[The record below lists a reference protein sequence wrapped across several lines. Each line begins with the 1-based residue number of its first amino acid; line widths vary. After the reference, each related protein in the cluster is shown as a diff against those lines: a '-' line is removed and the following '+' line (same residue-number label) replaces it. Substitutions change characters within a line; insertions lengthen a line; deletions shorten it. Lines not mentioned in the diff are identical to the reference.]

1 MSLIGALNI
10 GKSAMAVSQA
20 AIQTTGN
27 NIANAG
33 NADYTRQ
40 VARITPNK
48 DQQLRPG
55 IFIGNG
61 INLSAIERQI
71 DEALQTR
78 LRGSFGDEASADT
91 MMQWMGRIESVFN
104 ELSDEDLSTQFSTF
118 FSAWSNLANKPQD
131 VGLRQI
137 VLQSGASLANWFNNL
152 RSQLVSLTADADA
165 RLRVLTNEANDLAGQ
180 IARIN
185 GEIVRAE
192 GGQAG
197 QANGLRDQRDA
208 LLKRLSTLMDV
219 KTIQRANGS
228 LDVLIGSEPLVIGTD
243 SRGLELKLESIQGEL
258 HSKVVFSADKGAV
271 RMNSGSLGALD
282 QVRKTIDNVVEQ
294 VDKLAGELIFELN
307 KLHSSGQG
315 LVGMQSVTSTNIVE
329 DPTVALNAPA
339 SGLKFVPTNGS
350 FVVHVKD
357 RQTGLITST
366 LVRVDLNRTG
376 TDTTL
381 NTLAA
386 DLNAIDNI
394 TASIVG
400 GRLDIVAGS
409 RDVEISFSQDS
420 SGVLSALG
428 INGFFTGTSA
438 RDIAVS
444 QRLREDPSLLA
455 AAMNGQPGDNQT
467 ARAIAALETKAL
479 TGLQGRSLR
488 GAYEALINRVATDVS
503 SARSSHE
510 AARVVRETL
519 EGQREALSGVS
530 LDEEAVNLL
539 RHQRAFQGAARL
551 IAAVDE
557 LMKTVLTLV

>member
-48 DQQLRPG
+48 EQQLRPG

-78 LRGSFGDEASADT
+78 LRGSFGDEASADA

-118 FSAWSNLANKPQD
+118 FASWSNLANKPQD

-152 RSQLVSLTADADA
+152 RSQLVSLTNDADA
-165 RLRVLTNEANDLAGQ
+165 RLQALTSQANDLASQLAGLN
-180 IARIN
+180 A
-185 GEIVRAE
+185 EIVRAE
-192 GGQAG
+192 GGQSG
-197 QANGLRDQRDA
+197 QANALRDQRDA
-208 LLKRLSTLMDV
+208 LLGRLATLMDV
-219 KTIQRANGS
+219 KTIQRSNGS
-228 LDVLIGSEPLVIGTD
+228 LDVFIGSEPLVIGSD
-243 SRGLELKLESIQGEL
+243 SRGLELKLESVDGEL

-282 QVRKTIDNVVEQ
+282 QVRKTIDAVVEQ

-315 LVGMQSVTSTNIVE
+315 LTGMRSATSTNIVE
-329 DPTVALNAPA
+329 DPTVALNAAA
-339 SGLKFVPTNGS
+339 SGLKFTPTNGS

-357 RQTGLITST
+357 KQTGLINST
-366 LVRVDLNRTG
+366 LVQIDLNGTG
-376 TDTTL
+376 SDTTL
-381 NTLAA
+381 NSLVA
-386 DLNAIDNI
+386 DLNAIDNLS
-394 TASIVG
+394 ASITG
-400 GRLDIVAGS
+400 GRLDIAAGS

-444 QRLREDPSLLA
+444 QRRCWP
-455 AAMNGQPGDNQT
+455 PP
-467 ARAIAALETKAL
+467 
-479 TGLQGRSLR
+479 
-488 GAYEALINRVATDVS
+488 
-503 SARSSHE
+503 
-510 AARVVRETL
+510 
-519 EGQREALSGVS
+519 
-530 LDEEAVNLL
+530 
-539 RHQRAFQGAARL
+539 
-551 IAAVDE
+551 
-557 LMKTVLTLV
+557 